1 MKTYSHAE
9 LGELARRAAAG
20 DRTAFD
26 RLYAATA
33 RFQYY
38 RILQMVGSA
47 QVAEDLLQQTYL
59 HLWQKIAEID
69 PPELVAAY
77 LSGISRNL
85 CLQHLQRQQAP
96 LSLSGGEAANA
107 ADLGPTPSSGPTR
120 RATWRGCRPPSPPS
134 QRRSGRR
141 CCCGMCSG

>member
-77 LSGISRNL
+77 LSGIKMCIRDSTWR
-85 CLQHLQRQQAP
+85 AP
-96 LSLSGGEAANA
+96 PCPGSPAARRHRPA
-107 ADLGPTPSSGPTR
+107 SGPCR
-120 RATWRGCRPPSPPS
+120 RR
-134 QRRSGRR
+134 RR
-141 CCCGMCSG
+141 C